1 MKVNELESAVKALFE
16 SKRANLSEEYQAK
29 LDSYAERTTNV
40 KNLIALLNEENLAE
54 ALDNREAKR
63 EANLK
68 YQQNKKAEDE
78 NTFPNLFKNN
88 FEIDLKNADYDSLAS
103 ISKMLSSKLEEVQ
116 ELMKKQKMSKIAELE
131 AQLKELRE
139 RDF

>member
-68 YQQNKKAEDE
+68 YQAKKSEDE

>member
-40 KNLIALLNEENLAE
+40 KNLIALLNEENLSE

-68 YQQNKKAEDE
+68 YQAKKAEDE

>member
-68 YQQNKKAEDE
+68 YQAKKAEDE

>member
-68 YQQNKKAEDE
+68 YQAKKAEDE

-88 FEIDLKNADYDSLAS
+88 FEIDLKNADYGSLAS

>member
-1 MKVNELESAVKALFE
+1 
-16 SKRANLSEEYQAK
+16 
-29 LDSYAERTTNV
+29 
-40 KNLIALLNEENLAE
+40 
-54 ALDNREAKR
+54 
-63 EANLK
+63 LK
-68 YQQNKKAEDE
+68 YQAKKAEDE

>member
-68 YQQNKKAEDE
+68 YQAKKAEDE

-88 FEIDLKNADYDSLAS
+88 FEIDLKNADYDSLAN

>member
-68 YQQNKKAEDE
+68 YQAKKAEDE

-103 ISKMLSSKLEEVQ
+103 ISKMLSSKLEDVQ

>member
-1 MKVNELESAVKALFE
+1 MKINVKYNYKEKKEIRTYFSMSLFVFNF
-16 SKRANLSEEYQAK
+16 SNYQA
-29 LDSYAERTTNV
+29 
-40 KNLIALLNEENLAE
+40 
-54 ALDNREAKR
+54 
-63 EANLK
+63 
-68 YQQNKKAEDE
+68 KKAEDE

-88 FEIDLKNADYDSLAS
+88 FEIDLKNADYDSLAN

>member
-29 LDSYAERTTNV
+29 LDSYTERTTNV
-40 KNLIALLNEENLAE
+40 KNLIVLLNEENLAE

-68 YQQNKKAEDE
+68 YQAKKAEDE

>member
-68 YQQNKKAEDE
+68 YQAKKAEDE

-139 RDF
+139 REF

>member
-29 LDSYAERTTNV
+29 LNSYAERTTNV

-68 YQQNKKAEDE
+68 YQAKKAEDE

>member
-54 ALDNREAKR
+54 ALDNRESKR

-68 YQQNKKAEDE
+68 YQAKKAEDE

>member
-16 SKRANLSEEYQAK
+16 SKRANLREEYQAK

-68 YQQNKKAEDE
+68 YQAKKAEDE